1 LQSVADAYKE
11 RSGSTGN
18 IALSFEGEKLDLN
31 QTVEDI
37 DLEDEDLVE
46 VNVL

>member
-1 LQSVADAYKE
+1 LQSVATAYKE
-11 RSGSTGN
+11 RSGTTAN
-18 IALSFEGEKLDLN
+18 IVLSFEGEKLDFN
-31 QTVEDI
+31 QTVEDV